1 MTAEKKQTVFAVI
14 LAAGS
19 GTRMRSDL
27 TKQRMDILGKSVLER
42 TVEAFEEASEIDG
55 IVVVAK
61 ADEVDF
67 VRSATKSVSKLA
79 NIVLGGKNRAESAKN
94 GFMSIKEGVGAV
106 MIHDGARCLITPEAI
121 NEIARAVRIHGAATA
136 AGRITDTVKVTDKD
150 GMITAT
156 VPREEML
163 AVQTPQAF
171 SYDLYRRA
179 LEASDVLATDLTDDN
194 MLVER
199 LGVKIYPV
207 LTECE
212 NIKITTPLDME
223 YAEFIIKKRLK
234 L

>member
-1 MTAEKKQTVFAVI
+1 MTVEKKQTVFAVI

-19 GTRMRSDL
+19 GTRMRSEV

-55 IVVVAK
+55 IIVVAK
-61 ADEVDF
+61 EDELDF
-67 VRSATKSVSKLA
+67 VRSATKRASKLTD
-79 NIVLGGKNRAESAKN
+79 IVLGGRTRAESAKN
-94 GFMSIKEGVGAV
+94 GFMSIKKGVGAV

-136 AGRITDTVKVTDKD
+136 AARVTDTVKVTDKD

-156 VPREEML
+156 VPREGML

-171 SYDLYRRA
+171 SCDLYRRA
-179 LEASDVLATDLTDDN
+179 LEDADVLSPELTDDN

-212 NIKITTPLDME
+212 NIKITAPLDME
-223 YAEFIIKKRLK
+223 YAEFIIKKRQK